1 MISSF
6 LDKVESYFE
15 LAQPKFDSLD
25 DAIDVIIPKVQGY
38 SSDLKDEGSY
48 LDKRWM
54 EVRDTDDFH
63 EAVLYIFRKGGECLI
78 SLEGNI
84 SKGSWKYLQES
95 NTWLWSSS
103 AGKGEELYDLIFLNS
118 TFFILKKHGNK
129 GRNRKYFVLATEKMA
144 KKFNWRD
151 LFLSLYNQYLDS
163 AKFRLWTVIL
173 VAFIVFILVLTI
185 SWR

>member
-15 LAQPKFDSLD
+15 LEQPKFDSLD
-25 DAIDVIIPKVQGY
+25 EAIDTVVPKVQGY
-38 SSDLKDEGSY
+38 SSDLRDENSY
-48 LDKRWM
+48 LDKRWV
-54 EVRDTDDFH
+54 EIRDTDDFH

-84 SKGSWKYLQES
+84 VKGSWKYLQES
-95 NTWLWSSS
+95 NTWLWSS
-103 AGKGEELYDLIFLNS
+103 GKGEELYDLIFLNS

-129 GRNRKYFVLATEKMA
+129 QRHRKYFVLVTEGMA
-144 KKFNWRD
+144 RRFNWRD
-151 LFLSLYNQYLDS
+151 MFLSLHNQYLDS